1 MCTVIGTGIR
11 YIPANDPCD
20 SKNIRMQRQLR
31 ILQSPYPGNYITL
44 HGTIG
49 KRIFIRNRVI
59 IMAPLQAC
67 LILLLATLCITV
79 PVSAGTKYLD
89 GSPNLNV
96 SISGTNEFSPGSDVS
111 IPLVVENT
119 GFSTTKEVASSVI
132 NRTDL
137 PATAQFVTV
146 TMTSGDAPLVIKSD
160 PQMIGDLPGQAKK
173 TVTVQA
179 KIDSNAPAGTYLVPV
194 NLTYTRIDSI
204 IQYQVD
210 SFKNY
215 YVVDNTTVYVPL
227 VIKDE
232 VIPEIVS
239 ATPDHLVSGSDG
251 YLNITLKNIG
261 SLDGTKAT
269 ITLLQNDN
277 SPVTPTD
284 SSVYIGDFPAGSTV
298 SCRYKVSVAKTAQN
312 ASYPVDIVVVYQNA
326 EGDFVTS
333 RTETAGVA
341 VGSKVDFVI
350 LSPPAEMSPG
360 SKKLIQVVYRNTGS
374 TPVRSAEAR
383 ISAVNPFTSTSDISY
398 LGDLAPGQTATATFQ
413 LTVSSDATVKEY
425 GLDSEIRYLDDMNT
439 TSISDPMKVTVDV
452 KRLTGIAGILSNS
465 VYLSVIVAVII
476 GIVYALY
483 YFRKKR
489 Q

>member
-1 MCTVIGTGIR
+1 VSR
-11 YIPANDPCD
+11 H
-20 SKNIRMQRQLR
+20 
-31 ILQSPYPGNYITL
+31 PGNYITL
-44 HGTIG
+44 NGTIG

-59 IMAPLQAC
+59 LMAPLRAC
-67 LILLLATLCITV
+67 LILLITALCITV

-96 SISGTNEFSPGSDVS
+96 LVSGTNEFSAGSEIS
-111 IPLVVENT
+111 IPLVIENT
-119 GFSTTKEVASSVI
+119 GFSTSKEVASSVI
-132 NRTDL
+132 DRPDL
-137 PATAQFVTV
+137 PATAKFVAV
-146 TMTSGDAPLVIKSD
+146 TMTPGDAPFVIKSD

-194 NLTYTRIDSI
+194 NLTYTRIDSV

-215 YVVDNTTVYVPL
+215 YVVETTTVYVPI
-227 VIKDE
+227 VIKKE
-232 VIPEIVS
+232 VIPGIV
-239 ATPDHLVSGSDG
+239 AAIPDHLIANSDG
-251 YLNITLKNIG
+251 YLNLTIKNTG
-261 SLDGTKAT
+261 TLDGTKAT
-269 ITLLQNDN
+269 VKLLRNDN
-277 SPVTPTD
+277 SPVTPVD
-284 SSVYIGDFPAGSTV
+284 NSVYIGDFPAGSTV
-298 SCRYKVSVAKTAQN
+298 SCRYKVNVAETAQN
-312 ASYPVDIVVVYQNA
+312 ASYPVDLVVVYQNN

-350 LSPPAEMSPG
+350 LSPPAEMNPG
-360 SKKLIQVVYRNTGS
+360 SKKIIQVVYKNTGS

-383 ISAVNPFTSTSDISY
+383 ISAVKPFTSSSDISY

-413 LTVSSDATVKEY
+413 LKVSSDATVKDY
-425 GLDSEIRYLDDMNT
+425 GLDSEIRYLSSLNST
-439 TSISDPMKVTVDV
+439 TISDPMKVTVRVDN
-452 KRLTGIAGILSNS
+452 LTGIAGILSNS
-465 VYLSVIVAVII
+465 VYVSVIVAIII

-483 YFRKKR
+483 YLRKKR